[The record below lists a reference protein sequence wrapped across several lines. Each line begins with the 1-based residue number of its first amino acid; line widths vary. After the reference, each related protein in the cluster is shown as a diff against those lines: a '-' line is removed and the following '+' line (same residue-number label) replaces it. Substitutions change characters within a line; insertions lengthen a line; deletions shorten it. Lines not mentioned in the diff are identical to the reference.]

1 MRGVQ
6 AIFGD
11 KPAVEKSIHKSIAA
25 LNLNDASPS
34 MKRVPGMFLD
44 VSLSSAGPTGGQ
56 IECSLTGWFTL
67 LVLEARLEEDLET

>member
-11 KPAVEKSIHKSIAA
+11 KPAVEKSTHKSIAA